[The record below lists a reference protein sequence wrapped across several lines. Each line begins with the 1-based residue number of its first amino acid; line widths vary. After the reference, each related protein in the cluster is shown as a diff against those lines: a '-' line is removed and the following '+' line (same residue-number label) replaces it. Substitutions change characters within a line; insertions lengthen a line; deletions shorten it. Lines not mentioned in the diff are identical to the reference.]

1 MRWTKT
7 IKKTLNPVWNADEVT
22 WPDIEEDV
30 STLSLKITVFDSDT
44 FGKETLGTF
53 TVPLTLFVGD
63 EHIFKSLPLEKTNKM
78 KFEASGAVHF
88 KCQVQ
93 DDNADATSTGSTAPR
108 LPTYR
113 WRTQLSSPI
122 GPNRVNRAL
131 LTQRGPIWRL
141 S

>member
-1 MRWTKT
+1 MKLAIVSASNLAAADKCGTSDPFAVAEVVESATGKSLKRSRTTKTKT
-7 IKKTLNPVWNADEVT
+7 IKKTLNPVWNADEVS

-78 KFEASGAVHF
+78 KLKSMEELFSF
-88 KCQVQ
+88 LIQ
-93 DDNADATSTGSTAPR
+93 
-108 LPTYR
+108 
-113 WRTQLSSPI
+113 
-122 GPNRVNRAL
+122 
-131 LTQRGPIWRL
+131 IWI
-141 S
+141 